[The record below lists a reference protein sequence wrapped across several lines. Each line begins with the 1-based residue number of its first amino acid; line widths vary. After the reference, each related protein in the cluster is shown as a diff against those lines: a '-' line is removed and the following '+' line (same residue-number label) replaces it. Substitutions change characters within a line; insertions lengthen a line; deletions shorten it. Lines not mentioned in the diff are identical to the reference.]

1 MDRNEKMFWL
11 VDMWKESGLTRKAFA
26 QQHGITDSKLEYWC
40 RKRDNKVP
48 RTTVVAPDF
57 VELLAKQDPGSKMG
71 EKTTMAMPKV
81 ELEFPGGIRI
91 KIY

>member
-1 MDRNEKMFWL
+1 MDKNEQMFWL
-11 VDMWKESGLTRKAFA
+11 VDQWKESGLTRKVFA

-48 RTTVVAPDF
+48 RTTAVARDF
-57 VELLAKQDPGSKMG
+57 VELLAKQDSKSDTA
-71 EKTTMAMPKV
+71 EKTTMAMPRV
-81 ELEFPGGIRI
+81 ELELSGGISI

>member
-1 MDRNEKMFWL
+1 MERNEKMFWL
-11 VDMWKESGLTRKAFA
+11 VDQWKESGLTRKAFA

-48 RTTVVAPDF
+48 RTTAVAPDF
-57 VELLAKQDPGSKMG
+57 VELFAKQDSESDAA
-71 EKTTMAMPKV
+71 EKTTMAMPRV
-81 ELEFPGGIRI
+81 ELELSGGIRI